1 MIRRIQRAPRIRK
14 RKKVFLNKT
23 VEKVLLGV
31 YTALESIFSFA
42 RLRVSEPYLYHLK
55 ESMLSQYKSEQ
66 QETYKDDKVRKSRL
80 PILFYCMG
88 ILHERRK
95 L

>member
-1 MIRRIQRAPRIRK
+1 M
-14 RKKVFLNKT
+14 
-23 VEKVLLGV
+23 VLLGV

-66 QETYKDDKVRKSRL
+66 QEVQKQKGRGEKSDAVGFYMGKERKTD
-80 PILFYCMG
+80 PK
-88 ILHERRK
+88 RRI
-95 L
+95 